1 MSEATHRAA
10 VTERAARAGGIVAK
24 KQFRTALTVDRKSSA
39 TDVVTN
45 ADREAQEQ
53 VLATI
58 AGEFSGARIVCE
70 EEQAA
75 IADVD
80 VEVLDSVPDSGDVWV
95 VDPIDGTANYANEI
109 RFWATSVAAVSDGEP
124 VAGATYLPS
133 IGDIYTAGPESVSR
147 NGEPMSVSDE
157 TDPDAFTVGLLGRW
171 SPEES
176 DRHGAFI
183 RETTARF
190 GDGRRFGSMQ
200 GVLGFVA
207 AGSLDAAVMP
217 DPPEP
222 WDSITGV
229 HLIRRAGGTATTVD
243 GERWTHGAGP
253 LVASNGECHDRVC
266 EAARACLDAVES

>member
-10 VTERAARAGGIVAK
+10 VTERASRAGGIVAK
-24 KQFRTALTVDRKSSA
+24 KQFRTALDIDEKSSA

-58 AGEFSGARIVCE
+58 AGEFPGARVVCE
-70 EEQAA
+70 EDQAA
-75 IADVD
+75 IAGVD
-80 VEVLDSVPDSGDVWV
+80 VEILDSVPDSGDAWV
-95 VDPIDGTANYANEI
+95 VDPIDGTANYASEI
-109 RFWATSVAAVSDGEP
+109 RFWATSVAAISGGEP

-147 NGEPMSVSDE
+147 NDEPMTVNDE

-176 DRHGAFI
+176 DRHGRFI

-200 GVLGFVA
+200 GVLALVA
-207 AGSLDAAVMP
+207 AGSLEAAIMP

-222 WDSITGV
+222 WDSIAGV
-229 HLIRRAGGTATTVD
+229 HLLRRAGGTATTVD
-243 GERWTHGAGP
+243 GDRWRHDAGP
-253 LVASNGECHDRVC
+253 LVVSNGECHDRVC
-266 EAARACLDAVES
+266 EVARACIEAGEA